1 MDNSLT
7 KIHPELISEWSDR
20 NRITPDKISYGS
32 NKLVWW
38 KGKCGHE
45 WQTSPKSR
53 SSGENCPICA
63 GKKVVKGIND
73 LQTLKPELAAE
84 WSSKNTFKPTEVTIG
99 SNKMVLWIDR
109 LGHEWTATVK
119 NRVQGSGCPYCSHR
133 AVLAG
138 FNDLASQLPDVA
150 VEWSER
156 NLPLTPDK
164 VSVFANRKVWW
175 KCKNGHEWNTLI
187 SSRSAGSKC
196 PYCSGITLLKGFN
209 DLATRYPHL
218 AAEWSDKN
226 PFAPDTV
233 NDKSRKN
240 VWWHCS
246 KCGNEYQA
254 VIYSRVNGLMC
265 PVCADRAVLR
275 GYNDLATTD
284 PKLLKEWDYDDNG
297 DITPNMISRNSH
309 QSVWWRCRYGHTY
322 KATIVEKA
330 IDGCGCK
337 VCESDYQRIFPKLA
351 VLYYIRREG
360 LSVQLSTDKIIG
372 IPLEAY
378 ISDEKI
384 AVETINASDDME
396 YLKRYL
402 CDKRGIKLLKIP
414 RKATD
419 SESDYAFNIKKAL
432 LSAHIFIKSSEEKD
446 IQIIRAQFN
455 EWRKQQYEKS
465 KISLVSN
472 E

>member
-1 MDNSLT
+1 MKKRIYSLAIVCYNDRHDSNS
-7 KIHPELISEWSDR
+7 
-20 NRITPDKISYGS
+20 Y
-32 NKLVWW
+32 
-38 KGKCGHE
+38 
-45 WQTSPKSR
+45 
-53 SSGENCPICA
+53 
-63 GKKVVKGIND
+63 
-73 LQTLKPELAAE
+73 
-84 WSSKNTFKPTEVTIG
+84 TFYI
-99 SNKMVLWIDR
+99 LWIDS

-150 VEWSER
+150 AEWSER

-175 KCKNGHEWNTLI
+175 KCKHGHEWNTLI
-187 SSRSAGSKC
+187 STRSAGSKC

-275 GYNDLATTD
+275 GYSTTNSIIKFVKEVKDGSYTVGTKGEELCRIYADGKDAYCIEPGRSLHSGDTMNDSSTAWKNLGEAKRTAVNLAILFGKGGNSSKLGGTTGQQWIATQLIVWEIVTGCRNTTGEFKCTNTKYIEGICAND
-284 PKLLKEWDYDDNG
+284 SNPGVRSIYNK
-297 DITPNMISRNSH
+297 ISG
-309 QSVWWRCRYGHTY
+309 Y
-322 KATIVEKA
+322 
-330 IDGCGCK
+330 
-337 VCESDYQRIFPKLA
+337 LA
-351 VLYYIRREG
+351 NY
-360 LSVQLSTDKIIG
+360 
-372 IPLEAY
+372 
-378 ISDEKI
+378 
-384 AVETINASDDME
+384 
-396 YLKRYL
+396 
-402 CDKRGIKLLKIP
+402 
-414 RKATD
+414 
-419 SESDYAFNIKKAL
+419 
-432 LSAHIFIKSSEEKD
+432 
-446 IQIIRAQFN
+446 
-455 EWRKQQYEKS
+455 S
-465 KISLVSN
+465 KIS
-472 E
+472 